1 MDLKKKKKSPFRE
14 QSSQKADWNETV
26 ELTLPWVFPEPRLQ
40 TERPEK
46 VSVCSVSAVAHRY
59 AEAWEGDGRG
69 GRWHLKCKS

>member
-46 VSVCSVSAVAHRY
+46 VSVCSVSAVAHRCMQKPERGM
-59 AEAWEGDGRG
+59 AEGDADI
-69 GRWHLKCKS
+69 